1 MRHILL
7 ALIFVLAALPLQ
19 AEAQSEPPGWE
30 FGWVSETDPQIMEL
44 NGVDHRITSEFP
56 TYPASGDMSFSL
68 SLEFWVDNQRPIPVE
83 IGFDFVLSN
92 GDFVVDI
99 PETTTIDGQ
108 SNESFTVVISGDGF
122 VDEESGPYLER
133 VGDDVFSQFTLT
145 AGEKIAD
152 QGTGTQRR
160 EIEKGLQFSRYNAFM
175 VYRFG
180 GVSTEL
186 HAGTGLG
193 NWQFNVDNFGN
204 VDDTITDVAVEIKSC
219 PQLVIEGQEGLIG
232 ARVYGYNQNELTVT
246 APQSHPAKTCEVTI
260 KVRSEGSGLWYAN
273 NPPFTFDVIAPEA
286 GDDTNDDT
294 SSSDQEAMGND
305 LEINDSGILPSLTI
319 LSTLSAVGFA
329 AIFRREKR

>member
-19 AEAQSEPPGWE
+19 VEAQAEPPGWE
-30 FGWVSETDPQIMEL
+30 FGWVSEIDPQIMEL
-44 NGVDHRITSEFP
+44 NGVDHRITSEYP
-56 TYPASGDMSFSL
+56 TWPASGDMTFSL
-68 SLEFWVDNQRPIPVE
+68 SFEFWVDNQRPIPVE

-122 VDEESGPYLER
+122 RDGDYGIYLEQ

-152 QGTGTQRR
+152 QETGTQRK

-175 VYRFG
+175 VYRNG
-180 GVSTEL
+180 GVNTEL
-186 HAGTGLG
+186 HAGTGLE
-193 NWQFNVDNFGN
+193 NWAFNVDNFGN
-204 VDDTITDVAVEIKSC
+204 VDDAIADVAVEIKSC

-273 NPPFTFDVIAPEA
+273 NPPFTFDVIAPKAEDSTN
-286 GDDTNDDT
+286 GDA
-294 SSSDQEAMGND
+294 SSEQEPMGND

-319 LSTLSAVGFA
+319 LSTLSMVGFA
-329 AIFRREKR
+329 AILGREKR